1 MARRR
6 QYSNTKGKRAALR
19 HIEEAREFTEEI
31 GGSDLDVKKYFF
43 SLSDIELAP
52 ILSEYGEDFGSKAED
67 YARETLPKWKSGNR
81 EMSGIV
87 CKRLFGLLPPRMP
100 LKKKY
105 ELAENIW
112 KHFGPSSDNS
122 YQIGPNT
129 PISSVEK
136 LIFSKLVEVVTEYS
150 IPENVHNRF
159 SWLSD
164 GDVKAKEDLLNYF
177 RQLEK
182 TLLSEKINSELPILE
197 ELIKIIKDIKN
208 FKPDLILAVG
218 GGAVIDYA
226 KIANVVDVRSDL
238 ADLIVNYSYPFKEKY
253 TKLAVIPTTAGSGAE
268 VTSNAVIYV
277 DGIKHSFE
285 SELLIPDNFF
295 LIPEFLISAPNKIK
309 ASAGFDAIA
318 QALESLVSKKS
329 NDQSVE
335 YASNSLRVSINSYV
349 SFLNEPNL
357 KNATEM
363 SIASN
368 LAGKAIS
375 ISKTTA
381 PHAASYPFTSL
392 FNISHGHAVGLFF
405 ESFFKFNFDNLNRS
419 ETSFDLKKRFDL
431 IFDLFGVK
439 SINDFNSKITLIKQQ
454 AKLEDNLETLD
465 IDIRQSSEKIIKGI
479 NLLRLGNNPVK
490 IDGKDIFNIISRN
503 I

>member
-1 MARRR
+1 MI
-6 QYSNTKGKRAALR
+6 NTIEDIKKFINDTSFKKIFILCGKKSFITSGA
-19 HIEEAREFTEEI
+19 EI
-31 GGSDLDVKKYFF
+31 FF
-43 SLSDIELAP
+43 KEL
-52 ILSEYGEDFGSKAED
+52 LNNK
-67 YARETLPKWKSGNR
+67 ET
-81 EMSGIV
+81 
-87 CKRLFGLLPPRMP
+87 RLFY
-100 LKKKY
+100 K
-105 ELAENIW
+105 
-112 KHFGPSSDNS
+112 S
-122 YQIGPNT
+122 
-129 PISSVEK
+129 
-136 LIFSKLVEVVTEYS
+136 
-150 IPENVHNRF
+150 
-159 SWLSD
+159 
-164 GDVKAKEDLLNYF
+164 
-177 RQLEK
+177 
-182 TLLSEKINSELPILE
+182 SELPILE
-197 ELIKIIKDIKN
+197 ELIKIIDNIKI

-226 KIANVVDVRSDL
+226 KIANVVDIRDDL
-238 ADLIVNYSYPFKEKY
+238 ADLIVNYSYPFKQKY

-285 SELLIPDNFF
+285 SELLLPDNFF

-329 NDQSVE
+329 NEQSVG
-335 YASNSLRVSINSYV
+335 YASRSLKVSISSYIP
-349 SFLNEPNL
+349 FLNDPNI

-381 PHAASYPFTSL
+381 PHAVSYPFTSL

-405 ESFFKFNFDNLNRS
+405 ENFFKFNFDNLNRS
-419 ETSFDLKKRFDL
+419 ETSFDLKQRFDL
-431 IFDLFGVK
+431 IFDLFNVGN
-439 SINDFNSKITLIKQQ
+439 INDFNSKITLIKKQ
-454 AKLEDNLETLD
+454 AKLEDDLKTLN
-465 IDIRQSSEKIIKGI
+465 IDIEPSSENIIKGI

-490 IDGKDIFNIISRN
+490 IDGKDIYNIISKT

>member
-1 MARRR
+1 MVN
-6 QYSNTKGKRAALR
+6 S
-19 HIEEAREFTEEI
+19 
-31 GGSDLDVKKYFF
+31 
-43 SLSDIELAP
+43 
-52 ILSEYGEDFGSKAED
+52 AED
-67 YARETLPKWKSGNR
+67 IKKFINDKSFKKIFVLCGKKSFVT
-81 EMSGIV
+81 SGAEE
-87 CKRLFGLLPPRMP
+87 LF
-100 LKKKY
+100 KKIIIDK
-105 ELAENIW
+105 EI
-112 KHFGPSSDNS
+112 
-122 YQIGPNT
+122 
-129 PISSVEK
+129 K
-136 LIFSKLVEVVTEYS
+136 LFYK
-150 IPENVHNRF
+150 
-159 SWLSD
+159 
-164 GDVKAKEDLLNYF
+164 K
-177 RQLEK
+177 
-182 TLLSEKINSELPILE
+182 SELPILE
-197 ELIKIIKDIKN
+197 ELIEIINDIKN

-226 KIANVVDVRSDL
+226 KIANVVDVREDL
-238 ADLIVNYSYPFKEKY
+238 ADLIVNYSYPFKKKY
-253 TKLAVIPTTAGSGAE
+253 TKLTVIPTTAGSGAE

-335 YASNSLRVSINSYV
+335 YASKSLRVSVNSFI
-349 SFLNEPNL
+349 SFVNNPNM

-363 SIASN
+363 SIAAN

-405 ESFFKFNFDNLNRS
+405 ERFFKFNYENLEKS
-419 ETSFDLKKRFDL
+419 DVSFDLKKRFDL
-431 IFDLFGVK
+431 IFNLFDVSNIEGFNATIS
-439 SINDFNSKITLIKQQ
+439 SIKKQ
-454 AKLEDNLETLD
+454 AKLEDNMKLLNIDLD
-465 IDIRQSSEKIIKGI
+465 KNIEKIIGGV

-490 IDGKDIFNIISRN
+490 INGNDISNIILDKR
-503 I
+503 